1 MSDSQ
6 SNPPMDIVVIGA
18 GIAGVASALY
28 LQRDNHR
35 VTILDPRGVGEAASF
50 GNAGTIAPTSCVPT
64 ARPDILKRVPKMLMD
79 PTGPLKI
86 RWSYLPRLTPWFI
99 DLIRNSSAD
108 KILANAQA
116 KTALLN
122 RAFEAYNELIS
133 ESDTEELIVRNGIL
147 QIFETDQAFQNMLR
161 ERELQEACG
170 HKVEVLPGEAVRQME
185 PAFTS
190 TFKHAVYL
198 ENHATIRNPG
208 ELTKRF
214 ASLFESRGGA
224 FRQEAVTGLNRD
236 GARWRVTTD
245 NGVHVADRV
254 VVATGAWSREIAKM
268 LGFRMLLD
276 TERGYHVMVP
286 QPDPELRRPILL
298 GDHSV
303 FLVPMAE
310 GMRVT
315 SGVEFGGLNLPP
327 DYRRIRAMV
336 PFAKKILPQLEERE
350 MSAWMGFRP
359 STPDTRPVLGEPA
372 GAKGVFFA
380 TGGSHVGMTLGPIMG
395 KITADLVAGRETG
408 LDLEIYKPD
417 RW

>member
-1 MSDSQ
+1 MSDPQ
-6 SNPPMDIVVIGA
+6 SSAPLDIVVIGA

-35 VTILDPRGVGEAASF
+35 VTVLDPRGVGEGASF

-64 ARPDILKRVPKMLMD
+64 ARPDILMRVPKMLLD

-86 RWSYLPRLTPWFI
+86 RWSYLPRLTPWLI
-99 DLIRNSSAD
+99 DLVRNSTTD
-108 KILANAQA
+108 RILANAQA

-122 RAFEAYNELIS
+122 RAVEAYNELIA
-133 ESDTEELIVRNGIL
+133 ESDTEDLIVRNGIL
-147 QIFETDQAFQNMLR
+147 QVFETDQAFQSMLR

-170 HKVEVLPGEAVRQME
+170 HTVEVLPGEAVRQME

-190 TFKHAVYL
+190 NFKHAVYL
-198 ENHATIRNPG
+198 ENHATIRSPG
-208 ELTKRF
+208 DLTKRF
-214 ASLFESRGGA
+214 AALFESKGGT
-224 FRQEAVTGLNRD
+224 FHQQAVSGINRE
-236 GARWRVTTD
+236 GARWRVVT
-245 NGVHVADRV
+245 NAGEYLADRV
-254 VVATGAWSREIAKM
+254 VVAAGAWSREIASM
-268 LGFRMLLD
+268 LGVRMLLD

-286 QPDPELRRPILL
+286 QPEPALSRPVLL

-303 FLVPMAE
+303 FLVPMSD

-315 SGVEFGGLNLPP
+315 SGVEFGGLELPP

-336 PFAKKILPQLEERE
+336 PFAKKVLPQLEERE
-350 MSAWMGFRP
+350 ISAWMGFRP
-359 STPDTRPVLGEPA
+359 STPDTRPILGELG
-372 GAKGVFFA
+372 GARGVYFA
-380 TGGSHVGMTLGPIMG
+380 TGGSHIGMTLGPIMG
-395 KITADLVAGRETG
+395 KITADLIAGRETG